1 MSNSLEDE
9 RRAILERMSASRESY
24 RNMFAHEDKHEHER
38 ADEALSFPRSHTFK
52 FITRHPYYTSLAA
65 LVAVAMLPK
74 GSVKKAVKGSAAVT
88 AGILSSRTK
97 TSLITRALPS
107 MIRMMRSGK
116 RPGQ

>member
-65 LVAVAMLPK
+65 LAAVGMLPK

-97 TSLITRALPS
+97 TSLITRVLPS
-107 MIRMMRSGK
+107 MIRVMRSGK
-116 RPGQ
+116 RRGQ